1 MYIFFFNFRDNQKE
15 FERIKTLRDEWR
27 KKERNNRYFFLDINS
42 GVHKRRK
49 AHTIEIAELI
59 KNEGNL
65 GRISIFL
72 SLFLTLTLSSA
83 T

>member
-1 MYIFFFNFRDNQKE
+1 MNGG
-15 FERIKTLRDEWR
+15 R
-27 KKERNNRYFFLDINS
+27 KKERKKNNRYFFLDINS

-72 SLFLTLTLSSA
+72 SLFLVDSLSLSLSLLHHLRDFFYDDKK
-83 T
+83 

>member
-1 MYIFFFNFRDNQKE
+1 
-15 FERIKTLRDEWR
+15 
-27 KKERNNRYFFLDINS
+27 
-42 GVHKRRK
+42 
-49 AHTIEIAELI
+49 LI

-83 T
+83 TWEIFFMTIRNEGIKHFYGCCWPIPTARKFFSFSSLFCVWMIRNWNEREKN